1 MFVLLLIALVIAAAV
16 HAARLEKRTPE
27 RVGEIAL
34 VWLLAGYCGV
44 ALLAVAVG
52 SLVFPDRAA
61 EILGFPAGNPFQ
73 DFVGV
78 ALVGMSAI
86 AILALWLRGRY
97 LVGPAL
103 VWIVWWTGATWVH
116 VKAAGGLGAI
126 HLHDLLHVFLAHGLV
141 ALLLVA
147 ALVASGVARRAR

>member
-16 HAARLEKRTPE
+16 HAARLEEKTPE

-34 VWLLAGYCGV
+34 VWLLVGYCGIP
-44 ALLAVAVG
+44 LLAVAVG
-52 SLVFPDRAA
+52 NLAQPDRAA

-73 DFVGV
+73 DFLGI

-86 AILALWLRGRY
+86 AILATWLRGPY

-103 VWIVWWTGATWVH
+103 AWIVWWTGATWVH
-116 VKAAGGLGAI
+116 LKTAGGLGTI
-126 HLHDLLHVFLAHGLV
+126 HPHDLLHVFLGHGLV
-141 ALLLVA
+141 ALLLA
-147 ALVASGVARRAR
+147 GALIAMGFGWRAR

>member
-1 MFVLLLIALVIAAAV
+1 MFVLLLIVLLIGAAV
-16 HAARLEKRTPE
+16 HVARLEERTPE
-27 RVGEIAL
+27 RIGEIAL
-34 VWLLAGYCGV
+34 VWLLVGYCGV
-44 ALLAVAVG
+44 PLLAVSAG
-52 SLVFPDRAA
+52 SLLWPDRAA

-86 AILALWLRGRY
+86 AILALWIRGRY

-116 VKAAGGLGAI
+116 VKAAGGLGGI
-126 HLHDLLHVFLAHGLV
+126 HLHELLHVFLAHGLV
-141 ALLLVA
+141 AVLLAA
-147 ALVASGVARRAR
+147 ALIASGVARRAR